1 MEMRTAEELL
11 MARQKELHI
20 LQRACLDHLN
30 ELVC

>member
-1 MEMRTAEELL
+1 MDTVGAEALVI
-11 MARQKELHI
+11 AQQKELHI